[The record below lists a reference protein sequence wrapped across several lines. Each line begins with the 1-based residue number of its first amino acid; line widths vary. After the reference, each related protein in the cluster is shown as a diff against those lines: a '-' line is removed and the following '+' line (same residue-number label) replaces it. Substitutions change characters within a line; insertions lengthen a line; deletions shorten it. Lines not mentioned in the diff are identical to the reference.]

1 MPAKSRRRPRRVQ
14 SSSAEVNFKRA
25 AISALL
31 ILVCASVLV
40 AQDKTTGGLKGKVRV
55 EAGSPA
61 GVTVAAR
68 RGEDEVARAT
78 TGDKG
83 EFELRGLRP
92 GSYGLTFR
100 KAGLKVG
107 RVEGV
112 EVRAGKVRTVGGN
125 LYMSLDEGS
134 LAIIQGSVFDQDGRS
149 LRGAKVE
156 LALVQ
161 SDGTLKKVDTRVS
174 SSELGRFVFR
184 LTPEAARY
192 RLTATAPKMEAASQ
206 DVEVE
211 GAAVY
216 RVALSLASK

>member
-1 MPAKSRRRPRRVQ
+1 M
-14 SSSAEVNFKRA
+14 NFKRVITVLLLA
-25 AISALL
+25 AS
-31 ILVCASVLV
+31 CAAAAA

-61 GVTVAAR
+61 GVTVAAV
-68 RGEDEVARAT
+68 RGEDEVARAK
-78 TGDKG
+78 TGERG

-125 LYMSLDEGS
+125 LYMTLDEGS

-156 LALVQ
+156 LALVRP
-161 SDGTLKKVDTRVS
+161 DGTLKKVDNRIS

-192 RLTATAPKMEAASQ
+192 RLTATAPDKAPASQ
-206 DVEVE
+206 DVEVD

-216 RVALSLASK
+216 RVALSLAAK

>member
-1 MPAKSRRRPRRVQ
+1 MPAESRGRRRLQHP
-14 SSSAEVNFKRA
+14 STEVNLKRA
-25 AISALL
+25 T
-31 ILVCASVLV
+31 VSVLLV
-40 AQDKTTGGLKGKVRV
+40 LICAASAAAAQDKTTGGLKGKVRV
-55 EAGSPA
+55 ESGSPA

-68 RGEDEVARAT
+68 RGEDEVSHVT
-78 TGDKG
+78 TNDKG

-92 GSYGLTFR
+92 GPYGLTFR

-125 LYMSLDEGS
+125 LYMTLDEGS
-134 LAIIQGSVFDQDGRS
+134 LAIIQGSVFDQEGRS

-161 SDGTLKKVDTRVS
+161 ADGTLKKIDSRVS
-174 SSELGRFVFR
+174 SIELGRFVFK
-184 LTPEAARY
+184 LTPETARY
-192 RLTATAPKMEAASQ
+192 RLTATAPNKAAASE
-206 DVEVE
+206 DVEVD